1 MRCSSYCT
9 AGAYDIS
16 ALVQKLIDSGFEPQ
30 YFDDVIYIQKS
41 LPSANNLDIFFF
53 PFGSVVIWGGKDSE
67 EKAIFKYLDGF
78 EREKLSEMTMDK
90 VSCIYDPEAKKTCL
104 DEEKNTIVL
113 HEQNIFM
120 KLSVSYATA
129 QSVKL
134 ATLERSVGNILE
146 NTMPIQKELAE
157 KGSMVSLSKKE
168 ITKKIG
174 ALFSERYLVN
184 LHSDVLDTPEFFWR
198 RPSYEPIYLMAV
210 DFYDITLRQN
220 ALNHRLKMIQELY
233 SLLSD
238 EINHIHSSRL
248 EWIVIIL
255 ITIEVII
262 GLENHGVISKIIGFF
277 QPLL

>member
-9 AGAYDIS
+9 AGGYHIQG
-16 ALVQKLIDSGFEPQ
+16 LVQKLIDHGCEPQ
-30 YFDDVIYIQKS
+30 YFDDVIYIQKHLS
-41 LPSANNLDIFFF
+41 SGENLDIFFF
-53 PFGSVVIWGGKDSE
+53 PFGSIVIWGGDDSS
-67 EKAIFKYLDGF
+67 EKSIFKYLDGF
-78 EREKLSEMTMDK
+78 EKEKLPEVTRDK
-90 VSCIYDPEAKKTCL
+90 VSCIYDPEAKKTYV
-104 DEEKNTIVL
+104 DEEKNTIVF

-134 ATLERSVGNILE
+134 ETLERSVGNILD

-157 KGSMVSLSKKE
+157 KGSVSLSKKE

-174 ALFSERYLVN
+174 TLFSERYLVN

-210 DFYDITLRQN
+210 DFYDITLRQT
-220 ALNHRLKMIQELY
+220 ALNHRLEMIQELY
-233 SLLSD
+233 SLLSH
-238 EINHIHSSRL
+238 EVNHIHSSRL
-248 EWIVIIL
+248 EWIIIAL

-262 GLENHGVISKIIGFF
+262 GLENHGIISKIFSIFG
-277 QPLL
+277 